1 GENAVA
7 IAYKQVHDEA
17 PALAS
22 VVAEIPVEFS
32 EIVARLM
39 RKDPSTRYATARSL
53 RDDLRRFRLEQPL
66 SEPPEVEAEPTA
78 SVPPPPTLAEP
89 PVVVIEDEHEVASS
103 TATPTPTDA
112 VPTVVGPEIAGA
124 PPAVIARAD
133 TGDLGRFPP
142 GASRE
147 AAYVDAAPPRTG
159 WYALA
164 AFIALVLLSIG
175 GVLLFQRLSQ
185 ESSTATTRTLGDLTG
200 QRLSI
205 VTAALDELGLDYR
218 PVPEPNDLAAEEF
231 VHRTDPEAGT
241 IVVEGTTII
250 LYYNPTEALQAV
262 PNVAGFTLDEARRQ
276 LMTRGFPVSD
286 TTEVS
291 DSAPGLVIRTDPAAG
306 QMVPQDTPLLIV
318 VSGGPDQVSIP
329 ATIIN
334 DPEQI
339 ARETLESDEFGL
351 RVAVQYLPDEV
362 VPAGV
367 VIRSDPSPNTLI
379 TRGSEVTLFVSAGPG
394 RTTVP
399 VLIGLSQGQV
409 EELLLERDLTGEL
422 REVEVDDPSD
432 PRIDVVFEQSLSAG
446 DEVDKGSTVTYV
458 IGRFIAPET
467 TTSSTTT
474 SVPVDGTTTTSSTTS
489 TSTTSTT
496 TSTTS
501 TVPAST
507 STAPS
512 PSTTT
517 S

>member
-1 GENAVA
+1 
-7 IAYKQVHDEA
+7 
-17 PALAS
+17 
-22 VVAEIPVEFS
+22 
-32 EIVARLM
+32 
-39 RKDPSTRYATARSL
+39 
-53 RDDLRRFRLEQPL
+53 
-66 SEPPEVEAEPTA
+66 
-78 SVPPPPTLAEP
+78 
-89 PVVVIEDEHEVASS
+89 
-103 TATPTPTDA
+103 
-112 VPTVVGPEIAGA
+112 
-124 PPAVIARAD
+124 
-133 TGDLGRFPP
+133 
-142 GASRE
+142 
-147 AAYVDAAPPRTG
+147 
-159 WYALA
+159 
-164 AFIALVLLSIG
+164 
-175 GVLLFQRLSQ
+175 
-185 ESSTATTRTLGDLTG
+185 
-200 QRLSI
+200 
-205 VTAALDELGLDYR
+205 
-218 PVPEPNDLAAEEF
+218 
-231 VHRTDPEAGT
+231 
-241 IVVEGTTII
+241 
-250 LYYNPTEALQAV
+250 
-262 PNVAGFTLDEARRQ
+262 
-276 LMTRGFPVSD
+276 
-286 TTEVS
+286 
-291 DSAPGLVIRTDPAAG
+291 
-306 QMVPQDTPLLIV
+306 V

-432 PRIDVVFEQSLSAG
+432 PRVDVVFEQSLSAG
-446 DEVDKGSTVTYV
+446 DEVDKGSTITYV
-458 IGRFIAPET
+458 IGRFTAPET

-512 PSTTT
+512 TSTTT

>member
-1 GENAVA
+1 VE
-7 IAYKQVHDEA
+7 
-17 PALAS
+17 
-22 VVAEIPVEFS
+22 EIPVEFS

-66 SEPPEVEAEPTA
+66 SEPPEVDAEPTA
-78 SVPPPPTLAEP
+78 SVPPPPTPAEP
-89 PVVVIEDEHEVASS
+89 PVVVIEDEPEVASS

-124 PPAVIARAD
+124 PPAVITRAD

-200 QRLSI
+200 QRLSS

-276 LMTRGFPVSD
+276 LMTRGFQVSD

-432 PRIDVVFEQSLSAG
+432 PRVDVVFEQSLSAG
-446 DEVDKGSTVTYV
+446 DEVDKGSTITYV
-458 IGRFIAPET
+458 IGRFTAPET

-512 PSTTT
+512 TSTTT